1 MSFVRYPPGR
11 ANVWIPVGDA
21 RSAAAGL
28 SLLTFSKPLPL
39 LAQRTLHRAV
49 RIAGP
54 WLLPGR
60 REKWEPPVDGWDA
73 LLAEVAEAVGRVD
86 GVALYLR
93 PQSTRPGAAALLLR
107 DGRPVGFLKVREG
120 LEREA
125 GVLRLL
131 DGGDGFRA
139 PVVLGEGH
147 SWLVMSAMEPVPARP
162 ARKVDVVD
170 LTARIQR
177 LLADLPKPPGT
188 PGHWLP
194 MHGDLTPWNLRRTRG
209 RVPWLI
215 DWEDAAWAPPGADE
229 VYFRAAE
236 TTLFGVDPVPTGYAE
251 AAAHWEA
258 VISKRHDDLP
268 LNGGML
274 AALEVLSR
282 PPSR

>member
-28 SLLTFSKPLPL
+28 SLLTFSKPLPV

-49 RIAGP
+49 LIAGP

-60 REKWEPPVDGWDA
+60 REEWEPPVDGWDA

-93 PQSTRPGAAALLLR
+93 PQSTRTGAAALLLR

-139 PVVLGEGH
+139 PVVLGEGP

-177 LLADLPKPPGT
+177 LLATLPKPPGT

>member
-39 LAQRTLHRAV
+39 LAQRILHRSV
-49 RIAGP
+49 LVAGP

-60 REKWEPPVDGWDA
+60 RERWQAPVERWDQI
-73 LLAEVAEAVGRVD
+73 LREVAEIVGPVD
-86 GVALYLR
+86 EVALYLR
-93 PQSTRPGAAALLLR
+93 PQASRPGAAALLLQK
-107 DGRPVGFLKVREG
+107 GRPAGFLKVRDG
-120 LEREA
+120 LDHEA
-125 GVLRLL
+125 QVLRLL

-139 PVVLGEGH
+139 PVVLGQRP
-147 SWLVMSAMEPVPARP
+147 SWLLISAMEPVPARP
-162 ARKVDVVD
+162 FRGVDVVD
-170 LTARIQR
+170 LTGRIQR
-177 LLADLPKPPGT
+177 LLAKLPKPPGT
-188 PGHWLP
+188 PDHWLP

-209 RVPWLI
+209 RTPWLI

-229 VYFRAAE
+229 VYYRAAE

-258 VISKRHDDLP
+258 VISRRSDDLP
-268 LNGGML
+268 LNGGLL

-282 PPSR
+282 PSSR